1 MQFQQKLNHFN
12 LYQKIQEL
20 LREQIIYQQ
29 IKPGTRLVEEDIAR
43 ELGVSRTPVREAL
56 TALVQRGLVESHPR
70 RGMYVAKLN
79 RIDVS
84 EIYEIREALEGLLAF
99 QVASLIPNDTIE
111 NLKQMHQSAEIA
123 FKNGNLAHCIEVDTK
138 LHDTILA
145 NASNCRLIQLLEGIH
160 DQILIFRIWESKR
173 PERVELSLK
182 EHRSIIEALAMR
194 EADLAR
200 SNMIKHIERVR
211 QGLLEK
217 YPFDPNVEEQME
229 EESIVENRVP

>member
-1 MQFQQKLNHFN
+1 MQIQQKLNHFN

-20 LREQIIYQQ
+20 LRQQIIYQQ

-43 ELGVSRTPVREAL
+43 ELDVSRTPVREAL
-56 TALVQRGLVESHPR
+56 AALVQRGLVESRPR
-70 RGMYVAKLN
+70 RGMYVVKLN
-79 RIDVS
+79 RVDIS

-99 QVASLIPNDTIE
+99 QVASRIPENAIE
-111 NLKQMHQSAEIA
+111 SLKQMHQSAEIA

-145 NASNCRLIQLLEGIH
+145 YSSNHRLIQLLEDIH
-160 DQILIFRIWESKR
+160 DQIMIFRIWESKR

-182 EHRSIIEALAMR
+182 EHSDIVEALAMR

-211 QGLLEK
+211 RGLLEK
-217 YPFDPNVEEQME
+217 YPFDLNVEEQME
-229 EESIVENRVP
+229 VKSIIENRVP